1 MTRSQSTILVALA
14 AGWLVVFAAGP
25 AGAALPGAS
34 PDSTNSALAGPPSKP
49 VAPKVVPLQD
59 TPADVA
65 AGGKLLTTPRA
76 RVTLGA
82 RVSDPSEVV
91 DRSGR
96 RRCVFSLQSMVAG
109 IVEFLFPGT
118 DFFRRGAPLFR
129 VYDPGVLADLTA
141 AESAMR
147 NYEVRPLVIART
159 SRAGQAAIRGDFPAP
174 TTSPRVLRTA
184 RLSPQTQTGAAGH
197 AVQPPVETAAPA
209 PGPPPAADTASAAPA
224 PRPHTTLKP
233 APAPPPLPKID
244 LGPYRDAVADA
255 RASVSRAQQKLAQ
268 AQEDFDAKKKLVDLG
283 ALAQDCLD
291 ESASRLADA
300 TVARADAEAR
310 LATAQDL
317 LSAQEKRAAQAEAT
331 ARRAAQ
337 VPDVE
342 VVLGSGDEPK
352 ASRPAPVAQ
361 AEKAPARVQM
371 ESGVEVIRGIPQSE
385 GPRRARPVSSP
396 AQPVNSKQPASPAP
410 AEARPAS
417 TSAIA
422 AVPWIPTGDTGR
434 GAPLPRAGS
443 HPSASAERE
452 YVTSRFKP
460 LPLPKELDRLSE
472 QRWTEYQAPA
482 DGFVLARSASG
493 GQLIQAGQ
501 EIMRVVNTQWAV
513 VYMNIR
519 PEDVDRFDPG
529 TIATV
534 SFDDYPGVQLEGWIN
549 DVRAEPGS
557 DHLRAEIV
565 VFCKTGYYGTDAVAT
580 LQWLALATPLD
591 QNGDPRPLEPVVVD
605 SPDKHYDRDPVAG
618 LSLVPRDI
626 WALGVPAEALARSEN
641 TYEGQLQI
649 TELEASGNSPVE
661 DPEARKRLASL
672 KRWREGFVQ
681 GMVRTQFDQG
691 VVLTYPKSGE
701 IRRAIERMA
710 TGRVSSVPNRC
721 ARTMREALGW
731 GLGDAH
737 VWARLLPGKGYVPR
751 ADGLAR
757 PGDILVWPFTYP
769 PRGTQHIGIAVQQNG
784 RLMLLSNLSGTLGT
798 VPIQPGYLAFH
809 KPL

>member
-1 MTRSQSTILVALA
+1 MTRWQFLFLVALV
-14 AGWLVVFAAGP
+14 AGWLLSLAAGP
-25 AGAALPGAS
+25 ALAALPGAS
-34 PDSTNSALAGPPSKP
+34 PDSANSAFSATQGNS

-76 RVTLGA
+76 RVVLGA
-82 RVSDPSEVV
+82 RVSDPREVV

-96 RRCVFSLQSMVAG
+96 RRCVFSLRSMVAG

-129 VYDPGVLADLTA
+129 IYDPGVLADLTA
-141 AESAMR
+141 AEQAMR
-147 NYEVRPLVIART
+147 GYEVRPLVIART
-159 SRAGQAAIRGDFPAP
+159 SRAGEAAVRGEFPSP
-174 TTSPRVLRTA
+174 TTRPRALRIA
-184 RLSPQTQTGAAGH
+184 RLSPQAGV
-197 AVQPPVETAAPA
+197 ASQVVQPPVETAAPA
-209 PGPPPAADTASAAPA
+209 SLADEPSSAPA
-224 PRPHTTLKP
+224 PKPRTSLKP
-233 APAPPPLPKID
+233 APAPPPLPKVD

-291 ESASRLADA
+291 ESAARLADA
-300 TVARADAEAR
+300 TIARADAEAR

-317 LSAQEKRAAQAEAT
+317 LSAQEKRAAQAASAAKT
-331 ARRAAQ
+331 AAQ
-337 VPDVE
+337 VSDVQ
-342 VVLGSGDEPK
+342 VMLGSGQEPQTPGANRVARAEK
-352 ASRPAPVAQ
+352 PAP
-361 AEKAPARVQM
+361 RVQM

-385 GPRRARPVSSP
+385 GPRRARPVSYP
-396 AQPVNSKQPASPAP
+396 DPPVNRKQSAPPAP
-410 AEARPAS
+410 TQARPAA
-417 TSAIA
+417 TTTIA
-422 AVPWIPTGDTGR
+422 AVPWIPTEESGR
-434 GAPLPRAGS
+434 SESLPRAGS
-443 HPSASAERE
+443 RHSASAEGE
-452 YVTSRFKP
+452 YVTSRFRP

-493 GQLIQAGQ
+493 GQLVQAGQ

-534 SFDDYPGVQLEGWIN
+534 SFDDYPGVQFEGWIN

-591 QNGDPRPLEPVVVD
+591 QNGDPHPLEPVIIG
-605 SPDKHYDRDPVAG
+605 SPDRQYDRDPLAG
-618 LSLVPRDI
+618 LSLVPRGI
-626 WALGVPAEALARSEN
+626 WALGVPDEALERSES

-649 TELEASGNSPVE
+649 TELEASGSSPVQ
-661 DPEARKRLASL
+661 DPEARKRLETL
-672 KRWREGFVQ
+672 KRWREGFVE

-737 VWARLLPGKGYVPR
+737 VWARLLPGKGYIPR

-798 VPIQPGYLAFH
+798 VPIQPGYLAFY